1 MKIAVI
7 GRGGREHAL
16 CWKLA
21 QDVGAENVFC
31 LPGNG
36 GTPNR
41 RVVDEMDFTGI
52 RALCESEGVELVV
65 VGPEAPLAAGIVDE
79 LSGGRF
85 RVFGP
90 SRAAARLEA
99 SKTWSKQFMLRHG
112 IATAVGA
119 FFASPREAA
128 AHVAAQ
134 PGGVVVK
141 YSGLAAGKGV
151 FVCRN
156 ADGGLDALRE
166 IETRHG
172 ADAPVVVEELLE
184 GPEVSVMGVTD
195 GRSIQLLQPSRDHKR
210 LLDGDAGPNTGG
222 MGAFTPVPEVDDDN
236 VCFAPPQPCAGSL
249 PAVASAKAGGQVGSP
264 TTQGGGARPNL
275 MTEIRKKIIEPT
287 LAGLAADGI
296 EYRGFL
302 YFGVMLTAAGP
313 KLLEYNARLGDP
325 ETEILLPALAGGL
338 LPTILAAFDGT
349 LEQAPLA
356 VRPGAVVDVVL
367 AAGGYPGD
375 IQKGVPITGIENAD
389 ALVFHAG
396 TEIRDGRLVVS
407 GGRVLNVVAHGADLA
422 EARRKAYATCEQ
434 IHFDGM
440 QYRRDIGRGRGPA

>member
-1 MKIAVI
+1 VRIAVI

-16 CWKLA
+16 GWKLA
-21 QDVGAENVFC
+21 QEVGAENVFC

-36 GTPNR
+36 GTANNR
-41 RVVDEMDFTGI
+41 PIAESDFAGI
-52 RALCESEGVELVV
+52 RAFCEAEGVELVV
-65 VGPEAPLAAGIVDE
+65 VGPEAPLADGIVDA
-79 LSGGRF
+79 LSGGRL

-90 SRAAARLEA
+90 TRAGARLEA
-99 SKTWSKQFMLRHG
+99 SKTWSKRFMQRHG

-134 PGGVVVK
+134 PGGLVVK

-151 FVCRN
+151 FVCRD
-156 ADGGLDALRE
+156 ADAGLDALRE

-195 GRSIQLLQPSRDHKR
+195 GRSIQLLPPSRDHKR

-222 MGAFTPVPEVDDDN
+222 MGAFTPVPD
-236 VCFAPPQPCAGSL
+236 
-249 PAVASAKAGGQVGSP
+249 VGP
-264 TTQGGGARPNL
+264 ERMAAIERD
-275 MTEIRKKIIEPT
+275 IIAPT
-287 LAGLAADGI
+287 LRGLAADGI

-349 LEQAPLA
+349 LDQTPFA
-356 VRPGAVVDVVL
+356 VRPGVVVDIVL
-367 AAGGYPGD
+367 AAGGYPGA
-375 IQKGVPITGIENAD
+375 IQSGVPITGIESAD

-422 EARRKAYATCEQ
+422 EARRKACAACEQ

-440 QYRRDIGRGRGPA
+440 QYRRDIGQGRGPA

>member
-16 CWKLA
+16 GWKLA
-21 QDVGAENVFC
+21 QEVGAENVFC
-31 LPGNG
+31 LPGNV
-36 GTPNR
+36 GTANNR
-41 RVVDEMDFTGI
+41 PIAESDFAGI
-52 RALCESEGVELVV
+52 RAFCEAEGIELVV
-65 VGPEAPLAAGIVDE
+65 VGPEAPLAAGIVDD
-79 LSGGRF
+79 LSGGRL

-99 SKTWSKQFMLRHG
+99 SKTWSKQFMRRHG
-112 IATAVGA
+112 VATAAGA
-119 FFASPREAA
+119 FFASPRDAA

-134 PGGVVVK
+134 PGGLVVK

-151 FVCRN
+151 FVCRD
-156 ADGGLDALRE
+156 ADAGLDALRE

-172 ADAPVVVEELLE
+172 ADAPIVVEERLE
-184 GPEVSVMGVTD
+184 GSEVSVMGVTD
-195 GRSIQLLQPSRDHKR
+195 GRCIQLLPPSRDHKR

-222 MGAFTPVPEVDDDN
+222 MGAFTPVPD
-236 VCFAPPQPCAGSL
+236 
-249 PAVASAKAGGQVGSP
+249 VGP
-264 TTQGGGARPNL
+264 DQMAR
-275 MTEIRKKIIEPT
+275 IARDIIAPT
-287 LAGLAADGI
+287 LQGLAADGI

-325 ETEILLPALAGGL
+325 ETEILLPALESDL
-338 LPTILAAFDGT
+338 LPAILAAFDGALDRT
-349 LEQAPLA
+349 PLA
-356 VRPGAVVDVVL
+356 CKPGAVVDVVL

-389 ALVFHAG
+389 AWLFHAG

-407 GGRVLNVVAHGADLA
+407 GGRVLNVVAHGAELA
-422 EARRKAYATCEQ
+422 EARRKAYAACEQ

-440 QYRRDIGRGRGPA
+440 QYRRDIGGGRGIA

>member
-1 MKIAVI
+1 VRIAVI

-21 QDVGAENVFC
+21 REAGAENVFC

-36 GTPNR
+36 GTANNR
-41 RVVDEMDFTGI
+41 PIAESDFAGI
-52 RALCESEGVELVV
+52 RAFCETEGVELAV

-79 LSGGRF
+79 LSGGRL

-128 AHVAAQ
+128 AHVASQ
-134 PGGVVVK
+134 SGGLVVK

-151 FVCRN
+151 FVCG
-156 ADGGLDALRE
+156 AAAAGLDALRE

-172 ADAPVVVEELLE
+172 SDAPVVVEELLE
-184 GPEVSVMGVTD
+184 GPEVSVMGITD
-195 GRSIQLLQPSRDHKR
+195 GRSIQLLPPSRDHKR

-222 MGAFTPVPEVDDDN
+222 MGAFTPVPDVGPEQMAQIERDI
-236 VCFAPPQPCAGSL
+236 
-249 PAVASAKAGGQVGSP
+249 VA
-264 TTQGGGARPNL
+264 
-275 MTEIRKKIIEPT
+275 PT
-287 LAGLAADGI
+287 LKGLAAEGI

-338 LPTILAAFDGT
+338 LPAILASFDGT
-349 LEQAPLA
+349 LGPTPFA
-356 VRPGAVVDVVL
+356 VRPGVVIDVVL
-367 AAGGYPGD
+367 AAGGYPGE
-375 IQKGVPITGIENAD
+375 IQSGVPITGIENAD

-422 EARRKAYATCEQ
+422 EARRKAYAACEQ

-440 QYRRDIGRGRGPA
+440 QYRRDIGAGRGCA

>member
-21 QDVGAENVFC
+21 QEVGADNVFC

-36 GTPNR
+36 GTANNR
-41 RVVDEMDFTGI
+41 PIAESDFAGI
-52 RALCESEGVELVV
+52 RAFCEAEGVELAV

-79 LSGGRF
+79 LSGGRL

-134 PGGVVVK
+134 PGGLVVK

-151 FVCRN
+151 FVCRD
-156 ADGGLDALRE
+156 ADAGLDALHE

-195 GRSIQLLQPSRDHKR
+195 GRSIQLLPPSRDHKR

-222 MGAFTPVPEVDDDN
+222 MGAFTPVPDV
-236 VCFAPPQPCAGSL
+236 
-249 PAVASAKAGGQVGSP
+249 SP
-264 TTQGGGARPNL
+264 ERMAA
-275 MTEIRKKIIEPT
+275 IERDIVVPT
-287 LAGLAADGI
+287 LRGLAADGI
-296 EYRGFL
+296 DYRGFL

-325 ETEILLPALAGGL
+325 ETEIVLPALAGGL
-338 LPTILAAFDGT
+338 LTTILAAFDGT
-349 LEQAPLA
+349 LDQTPFA
-356 VRPGAVVDVVL
+356 VRPGVVVDIVL
-367 AAGGYPGD
+367 AAGGYPGA
-375 IQKGVPITGIENAD
+375 IQSGVPITGIENAD

-422 EARRKAYATCEQ
+422 EARRKAYAACEH
-434 IHFDGM
+434 IHFNGM

>member
-21 QDVGAENVFC
+21 QDVGAENVYC

-41 RVVDEMDFTGI
+41 RAVDEMDFAGI
-52 RALCESEGVELVV
+52 RAFCEAEGVELVV
-65 VGPEAPLAAGIVDE
+65 VGPEAPLAGGLVDE
-79 LSGGRF
+79 WTGGRL

-90 SRAAARLEA
+90 SRAAALLEA
-99 SKTWSKQFMLRHG
+99 SKTWSKQFMQRHG

-128 AHVAAQ
+128 TPVAAQ
-134 PGGVVVK
+134 PGGLVVK

-151 FVCRN
+151 FVCRD

-195 GRSIQLLQPSRDHKR
+195 GRSIQLLPPSRDHKR

-222 MGAFTPVPEVDDDN
+222 MGAFTPVPD
-236 VCFAPPQPCAGSL
+236 
-249 PAVASAKAGGQVGSP
+249 VGP
-264 TTQGGGARPNL
+264 DQMAAIERD
-275 MTEIRKKIIEPT
+275 IIAPT

-349 LEQAPLA
+349 LDQAPFA
-356 VRPGAVVDVVL
+356 VRSGAVVDVVL
-367 AAGGYPGD
+367 AAGGYPGE
-375 IQKGVPITGIENAD
+375 IRKGVPITGIENAE

-422 EARRKAYATCEQ
+422 EARRKAYAACER

-440 QYRRDIGRGRGPA
+440 QYRRDIGRGRGAE

>member
-21 QDVGAENVFC
+21 QEVGADNVFC

-36 GTPNR
+36 GTANNR
-41 RVVDEMDFTGI
+41 PIDEMDFTGI
-52 RALCESEGVELVV
+52 RAFCEAEGIELVV

-79 LSGGRF
+79 LSGGRL

-90 SRAAARLEA
+90 SSAAARLEA

-134 PGGVVVK
+134 PGGMVVK

-151 FVCRN
+151 FVC
-156 ADGGLDALRE
+156 LDADAGLNALKE
-166 IETRHG
+166 IEHRHG

-184 GPEVSVMGVTD
+184 GPEVSLMGVTD
-195 GRSIQLLQPSRDHKR
+195 GRSIQLLPPSRDHKR

-222 MGAFTPVPEVDDDN
+222 MGAFTPVSD
-236 VCFAPPQPCAGSL
+236 
-249 PAVASAKAGGQVGSP
+249 VGP
-264 TTQGGGARPNL
+264 DQMA
-275 MTEIRKKIIEPT
+275 EIERAIIAPT
-287 LAGLAADGI
+287 LKGLAADGI

-325 ETEILLPALAGGL
+325 ETEILLPALDGGL
-338 LPTILAAFDGT
+338 LPTILASFDGT
-349 LEQAPLA
+349 LDQTPFAFK
-356 VRPGAVVDVVL
+356 PGIVIDVVL
-367 AAGGYPGD
+367 AAGGYPGE
-375 IQKGVPITGIENAD
+375 IQKGMPITGIEDAD

-396 TEIRDGRLVVS
+396 TAIRDGRLVVS

-422 EARRKAYATCEQ
+422 EARRKAYAACEK

-440 QYRRDIGRGRGPA
+440 QYRRDIGAGRGPA

>member
-21 QDVGAENVFC
+21 QEVGEENVFC

-36 GTPNR
+36 GTANNR
-41 RVVDEMDFTGI
+41 PIAESDFAGI
-52 RALCESEGVELVV
+52 RAFCEAEGVELVV

-79 LSGGRF
+79 LSGGRL

-134 PGGVVVK
+134 PGGLVVK

-151 FVCRN
+151 FVCRD
-156 ADGGLDALRE
+156 ADAGLDALRE
-166 IETRHG
+166 IEARHG
-172 ADAPVVVEELLE
+172 VDAPVVVEELLE
-184 GPEVSVMGVTD
+184 GPEVSMMGVTD
-195 GRSIQLLQPSRDHKR
+195 GRSIQLLPPSRDHKR

-222 MGAFTPVPEVDDDN
+222 MGAYTPVPD
-236 VCFAPPQPCAGSL
+236 
-249 PAVASAKAGGQVGSP
+249 VGP
-264 TTQGGGARPNL
+264 EQMAAIERD
-275 MTEIRKKIIEPT
+275 IIAPT
-287 LAGLAADGI
+287 LRGLAAEGI

-338 LPTILAAFDGT
+338 LPAILAAFDGT
-349 LEQAPLA
+349 LDQTPFA
-356 VRPGAVVDVVL
+356 VRSGVVIDVVL
-367 AAGGYPGD
+367 AAGGYPGA
-375 IQKGVPITGIENAD
+375 IQRGVPITGIENSD

-422 EARRKAYATCEQ
+422 EARRKAYAACEQ